1 MLSVP
6 AVFIRP
12 KEAQRAADVAK
23 AKFVHIDGD
32 HLTLLNV
39 YHAWKQKNESSDWS
53 WENFLNQRSIK
64 SADSVRTQHLR
75 ICQRMGVK
83 LCTNDFCSSEYYPNI
98 RKAILA
104 GYFMQVAHLE
114 H

>member
-39 YHAWKQKNESSDWS
+39 YHAWKQKNESLEWS
-53 WENFLNQRSIK
+53 WENFLNHTSIK
-64 SADSVRTQHLR
+64 SADNVRSQLLR
-75 ICQRMGVK
+75 ICQRMGIK
-83 LCTNDFCSSEYYPNI
+83 LCTNDFFSSDYYTKI

-104 GYFMQVAHLE
+104 GYFMQV
-114 H
+114 